1 MLLRRATPGD
11 APFIAAILAEAASW
25 EREPGEP
32 PYPLADLLRVPQIAD
47 YVDGWGRPGDV
58 GFVAEEDGEPV
69 GACWYRRFTREHP
82 AYGFIAED
90 VPGLGLAVAP
100 GAQGRGIG
108 RELLAA
114 AVTAARREGH
124 PALGLSVSER
134 NTRAR
139 RLYETLGFE
148 VVGREADSLTMR
160 LDLA

>member
-1 MLLRRATPGD
+1 M
-11 APFIAAILAEAASW
+11 LAEAASW
-25 EREPGEP
+25 EREPGEAP
-32 PYPLADLLRVPQIAD
+32 CRLDDLLAIPQVAD
-47 YVDGWGRPGDV
+47 CVEGWGRAGD
-58 GFVAEEDGEPV
+58 GGWIAEEDGEPV

-100 GAQGRGIG
+100 GARGRGIG
-108 RELLAA
+108 RALLAA

-124 PALGLSVSER
+124 PALGSSVSER
-134 NTRAR
+134 NSRAR

-148 VVGREADSLTMR
+148 VVGREADSLTLR